1 MINNIIP
8 NVDSM
13 NKLSPN
19 LTTVYSNPP
28 PAGYM
33 SELIDPTPPRTWTG
47 EKRPPQHPPPPA
59 GSVTPS
65 MYTPTG
71 QVPPL
76 RDVHATPTGFTTAHQ
91 DAKTFSQV
99 ENKGESL
106 ANFWLQGA

>member
-33 SELIDPTPPRTWTG
+33 SELIDPGPLSDLDRRKKAAT
-47 EKRPPQHPPPPA
+47 
-59 GSVTPS
+59 
-65 MYTPTG
+65 TPTLSPKECYTKYVYPNWSG
-71 QVPPL
+71 ASVKGCPCYPNWL
-76 RDVHATPTGFTTAHQ
+76 YYCSTGCQNIFTSG
-91 DAKTFSQV
+91 K
-99 ENKGESL
+99 
-106 ANFWLQGA
+106 